1 MAIDL
6 AELGITQEELV
17 DRAVEQIAKTAVSER
32 VQTID
37 EDGNPADYMET
48 TPMGRQIAKAI
59 QARLDTAVAN
69 IVETL
74 VLPDIEARI
83 RSLVLQKTNQ
93 WGEAKGEA
101 VTFVEYVTE
110 KAEAWMTEKV
120 SFDGASK
127 AESRNAHNW
136 TGTQTRISHA
146 VHKYLQ
152 YEIETAMKKVL
163 GNGTATLVKGIQ
175 ETVKIKLAE
184 IADGLKVT
192 AQLPR

>member
-17 DRAVEQIAKTAVSER
+17 ARAVEVIAEKAVKECVPAR
-32 VQTID
+32 A
-37 EDGNPADYMET
+37 EDGDEAEFMERT
-48 TPMGRQIAKAI
+48 VLGRQISKAI
-59 QARLDTAVAN
+59 QVRLDTAVAN

-110 KAEAWMTEKV
+110 KATAWMTEKV
-120 SFDGASK
+120 SFDGKSK
-127 AESRNAHNW
+127 DESSGYSW

-146 VHKYLQ
+146 VHRYLQ
-152 YEIETAMKKVL
+152 YEIERAMKDVL
-163 GNGTATLVKGIQ
+163 EHGMGILKDGIQ
-175 ETVKIKLAE
+175 ETVKLKLAQ
-184 IADGLKVT
+184 IADGLKVKVD
-192 AQLPR
+192 LPR